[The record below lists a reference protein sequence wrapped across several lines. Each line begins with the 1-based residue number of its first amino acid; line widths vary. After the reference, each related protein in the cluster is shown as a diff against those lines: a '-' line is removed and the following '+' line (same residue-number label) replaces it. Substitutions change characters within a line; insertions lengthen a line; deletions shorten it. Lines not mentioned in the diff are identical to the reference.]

1 MIFYPAIDIQNGK
14 CVRLRQGKVDKTTIF
29 NSNPLRQAQE
39 FIRQGSEWLHLVD
52 LDAAISRSNMNRM
65 FIEEIVGQVDVPI
78 QLGGGIRE
86 IRTIE
91 YWVNLGVERI
101 ILGTVALKDPNL
113 VRLACKKFPNRI
125 AVGIDSRKSKV
136 VIEGWQKESQ
146 ITTVEL
152 ARVFEDVGVAA
163 IIYTDIQKDG
173 MMSGPD
179 FNGTAEL
186 AGSVTIPIIASGG
199 ISSISDL
206 RKIKTS
212 SPSLNG
218 VICGRAI
225 YERKF
230 SINEA
235 IEALN

>member
-14 CVRLRQGKVDKTTIF
+14 CVRLRQGKFDKTTIF

-39 FIRQGSEWLHLVD
+39 FIRQGSEWLHVVD
-52 LDAAISRSNMNRM
+52 LDAAMSRSDMNRA
-65 FIEEIVGQVDVPI
+65 FIEELVGKVDVPV

-86 IRTIE
+86 IGAVE
-91 YWVNLGVERI
+91 YWLSLGVERI
-101 ILGTVALKDPNL
+101 ILGTVALKDPDL

-136 VIEGWQKESQ
+136 VIEGWQSESK

-152 ARVFEDVGVAA
+152 AKVFEDVGVVA
-163 IIYTDIQKDG
+163 IIYTDVQKDG

-179 FNGTAEL
+179 FSGTADL
-186 AGSVTIPIIASGG
+186 AGSVKIPIIASGG

-206 RKIKTS
+206 RKIKTRC
-212 SPSLNG
+212 PSLNG
-218 VICGRAI
+218 VICGRSI

-230 SINEA
+230 SITEA

>member
-29 NSNPLRQAQE
+29 NSNPLLQAQE
-39 FIRQGSEWLHLVD
+39 FIRQGSEWLHVVD
-52 LDAAISRSNMNRM
+52 LDAAISRSNMNRI
-65 FIEEIVGQVDVPI
+65 FIEELVGQVDAPI

-86 IRTIE
+86 ISTIE

-101 ILGTVALKDPNL
+101 ILGTVALKDPDL

-125 AVGIDSRKSKV
+125 AVGIDSCKSKV

-152 ARVFEDVGVAA
+152 AKVFEDVGVAA

-179 FNGTAEL
+179 FSGTADL
-186 AGSVTIPIIASGG
+186 AGSVKIPIIASGG
-199 ISSISDL
+199 ISSIGDV